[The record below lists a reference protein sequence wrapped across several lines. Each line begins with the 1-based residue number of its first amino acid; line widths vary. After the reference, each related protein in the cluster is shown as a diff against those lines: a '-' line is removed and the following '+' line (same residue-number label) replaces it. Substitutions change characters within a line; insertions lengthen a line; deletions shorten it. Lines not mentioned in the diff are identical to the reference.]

1 MENNKKYYYDCPIK
15 ASYMWQYF
23 GIKTY
28 IKLKNKSIIYDKYII
43 EDWNHREL
51 RLDKKHENFVE
62 KYFILPEYNYIFKQK
77 KHDLGLR
84 KDISDSLYCDG
95 LYWCIG
101 NKEFKNA
108 TIIMRDQKQFFM
120 PKLEYKKNEI

>member
-15 ASYMWQYF
+15 ASYMSQYF

-28 IKLKNKSIIYDKYII
+28 VKLRSQNIIYDKYII

-51 RLDKKHENFVE
+51 RLDKKC
-62 KYFILPEYNYIFKQK
+62 KYFILPEYNYIFEPK

-84 KDISDSLYCDG
+84 ADIADSLYYVGDC
-95 LYWCIG
+95 WRIG

-108 TIIMRDQKQFFM
+108 TIIMRDQEQFFM
-120 PKLEYKKNEI
+120 PKRKRKIT